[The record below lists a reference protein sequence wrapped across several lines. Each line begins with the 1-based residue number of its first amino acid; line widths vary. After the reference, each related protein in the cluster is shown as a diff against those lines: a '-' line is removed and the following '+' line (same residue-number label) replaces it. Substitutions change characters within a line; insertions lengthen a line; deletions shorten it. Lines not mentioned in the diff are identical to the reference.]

1 MKKLL
6 FVLCIS
12 LIIGQDQ
19 NSMNYIIDNIY
30 LGDSEAASNEK
41 YLKKHNITAV
51 VNCAIEHTSR
61 YKDLNFLELKLYD
74 YEFQNLF
81 PMFEIAYKFI
91 KNNSRKKNN
100 YILIHCMCGISRS
113 TSLVVF
119 YLMKEKKWDY
129 DTSINCIIQSR
140 PIVSPNSGF
149 ERQLRNYYD
158 RYIK

>member
-51 VNCAIEHTSR
+51 VNCAIEYTSK
-61 YKDLNFLELKLYD
+61 YKDLNFLELKLDD
-74 YEFQNLF
+74 YEYQNLF

-91 KNNSRKKNN
+91 KNNSRKNN
-100 YILIHCMCGISRS
+100 YILIHCMGGISRS

-129 DTSINCIIQSR
+129 DTSINYIIERR

>member
-6 FVLCIS
+6 FALCIS
-12 LIIGQDQ
+12 LIIGQNQD
-19 NSMNYIIDNIY
+19 SMHYIIDNIY
-30 LGDSEAASNEK
+30 LGDSEAASNED

-51 VNCAIEHTSR
+51 VNCAIEHISN

-74 YEFQNLF
+74 YEYQNLF

-91 KNNSRKKNN
+91 KNNSRKKDN
-100 YILIHCMCGISRS
+100 YILIHCMAGISRS

-129 DTSINCIIQSR
+129 DTSINYIIERR

-149 ERQLRNYYD
+149 EKQLRNYYD